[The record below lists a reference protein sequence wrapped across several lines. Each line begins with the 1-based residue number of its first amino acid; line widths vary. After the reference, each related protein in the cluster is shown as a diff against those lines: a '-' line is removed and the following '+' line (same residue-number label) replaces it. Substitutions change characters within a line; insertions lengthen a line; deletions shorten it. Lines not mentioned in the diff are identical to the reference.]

1 MEGRKRTEGE
11 GPERAGGKEA
21 GPGAS
26 GGFESC
32 LASVPSSYLWAF
44 VSLPRPSGWESPPNP
59 LPKAERAPAVNVSSL
74 PIVGWRKL
82 RPTLKWRLSPA
93 APGAAQRVFRRFCPR
108 AGEQN

>member
-21 GPGAS
+21 GPVAS

-32 LASVPSSYLWAF
+32 LASFPNSYLWAL

-59 LPKAERAPAVNVSSL
+59 LPKAERALAVNVSSL
-74 PIVGWRKL
+74 PNVGWRKL
-82 RPTLKWRLSPA
+82 RPTLK
-93 APGAAQRVFRRFCPR
+93 CD
-108 AGEQN
+108 